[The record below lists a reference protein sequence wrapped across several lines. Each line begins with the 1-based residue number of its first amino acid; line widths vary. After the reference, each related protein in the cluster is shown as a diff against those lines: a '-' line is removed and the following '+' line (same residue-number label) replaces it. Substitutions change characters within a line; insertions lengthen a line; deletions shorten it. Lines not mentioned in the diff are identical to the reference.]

1 MKYIG
6 KTIDLKK
13 YTLYDEIRKGLY
25 EYRARNP
32 ELLNDRKNHNR
43 FYFKRTIWTEDTH
56 ISEFLG
62 FLLGKKNGIK
72 VCECELYKAPLLLN
86 NKFDYGVISYEKTCQ
101 DDILISPGLIIKDFL
116 EKQNSDKEIY
126 NGTDIDTIMDS
137 IFGYMNRNGRPY
149 QEFLDFKQDFINM
162 AIYDLKY
169 MNLDR
174 RLNNWFIRKNKKT
187 GQLDLYPMF
196 DNEMILGFDNDLN
209 DGKLSEETLEK
220 EDLKRKSAILLPKD
234 FVEQKSTSDYRE
246 FMEYLLK
253 KYPVQTTK
261 ALEQVSNVTAEDLE
275 EILNSIEDVREERT
289 KSAVQ
294 LFNKREEELN
304 KIYEKHKERIR

>member
-1 MKYIG
+1 MKQLFKKPSYYLISSAMDGNEKAIEKLLAFYDPYIS
-6 KTIDLKK
+6 KCCLRS
-13 YTLYDEIRKGLY
+13 LYDEYGNVYIVVDMELKGRIREAL
-25 EYRARNP
+25 
-32 ELLNDRKNHNR
+32 
-43 FYFKRTIWTEDTH
+43 
-56 ISEFLG
+56 
-62 FLLGKKNGIK
+62 IK
-72 VCECELYKAPLLLN
+72 
-86 NKFDYGVISYEKTCQ
+86 
-101 DDILISPGLIIKDFL
+101 
-116 EKQNSDKEIY
+116 
-126 NGTDIDTIMDS
+126 
-137 IFGYMNRNGRPY
+137 
-149 QEFLDFKQDFINM
+149 
-162 AIYDLKY
+162 
-169 MNLDR
+169 
-174 RLNNWFIRKNKKT
+174 
-187 GQLDLYPMF
+187 
-196 DNEMILGFDNDLN
+196 MILGFDNDLN